1 MKKIIL
7 LIFITTIISCENKDD
22 FDLYDS
28 TKNFDTLNYNDYSA
42 CDCAPPGLIN
52 PEDNGGNNSNVD
64 SEEHIFKNYDFYG
77 DITISGYTNI
87 VVNIF
92 SKSLLK
98 FSYGI
103 NLENGQII
111 DVAIGNLSPKP
122 EVTLIDYS
130 YNKDYYTFHLNIKG
144 YIYKMGEWDSEVGD
158 YVWEE
163 EEVYIYETIKIETYK
178 LPTFNGGSGGQGVL
192 PYST

>member
-52 PEDNGGNNSNVD
+52 PEDNGENNSNVD
-64 SEEHIFKNYDFYG
+64 SEEHIFENYDFYG

-111 DVAIGNLSPKP
+111 DVAIGNLSPES

-130 YNKDYYTFHLNIKG
+130 YDKDYYTFHLTIKG
-144 YIYKMGEWDSEVGD
+144 YIYIKKWDGKEWIR
-158 YVWEE
+158 EE
-163 EEVYIYETIKIETYK
+163 KNVYIYETIKIETYK
-178 LPTFNGGSGGQGVL
+178 LPTFNGDIGGEQGVF
-192 PYST
+192 PYSQ